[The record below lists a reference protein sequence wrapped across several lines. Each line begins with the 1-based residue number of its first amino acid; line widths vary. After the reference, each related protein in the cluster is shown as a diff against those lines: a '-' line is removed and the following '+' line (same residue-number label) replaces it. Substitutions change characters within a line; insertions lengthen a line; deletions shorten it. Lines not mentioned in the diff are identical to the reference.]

1 MQRLQY
7 NTRTHARK
15 ETKDY
20 KKTKQQTKKKRKKQN
35 KIERKRE
42 KRGVECRAI
51 FIRRIAGDHPGV
63 GTRAD
68 AHVRVHRAFS
78 HCDAG
83 KPRVR
88 RGRESRALA
97 DRRSGTHTQSANFLS
112 VGWRG
117 LACACRAAPRHAAAP
132 CSHKRGKLT
141 GTQMSEF
148 TRSLSCCPAPLSS
161 QLDTNKRGN
170 VSLSPSL
177 SRLYAQR
184 SSSSH
189 PLLLPLFI
197 PYAVAIPR
205 HPVPAS
211 LSILLVPLTNYLLR
225 LLSLF
230 LSPPLSSAVLSATVS
245 HRLSRVIASRAF
257 SLPSQ
262 RHSYIHVR
270 ASKPWGRNWKSLS
283 RGRLQSPPGKN

>member
-1 MQRLQY
+1 
-7 NTRTHARK
+7 
-15 ETKDY
+15 
-20 KKTKQQTKKKRKKQN
+20 
-35 KIERKRE
+35 
-42 KRGVECRAI
+42 
-51 FIRRIAGDHPGV
+51 
-63 GTRAD
+63 
-68 AHVRVHRAFS
+68 
-78 HCDAG
+78 
-83 KPRVR
+83 
-88 RGRESRALA
+88 
-97 DRRSGTHTQSANFLS
+97 
-112 VGWRG
+112 
-117 LACACRAAPRHAAAP
+117 
-132 CSHKRGKLT
+132 
-141 GTQMSEF
+141 MSEF

-270 ASKPWGRNWKSLS
+270 TSNREEGIGNL
-283 RGRLQSPPGKN
+283 